1 MTPCV
6 VSPVA
11 LQQIQRQYRRT
22 AGERR
27 GWDID
32 GIPLDDSLD
41 LKEAFEV
48 GYLEGADHKEN
59 S

>member
-6 VSPVA
+6 VSPVV
-11 LQQIQRQYRRT
+11 LQQIQRQYRR
-22 AGERR
+22 AVGKRS
-27 GWDID
+27 WAID

-48 GYLEGADHKEN
+48 GYLEGAD
-59 S
+59 